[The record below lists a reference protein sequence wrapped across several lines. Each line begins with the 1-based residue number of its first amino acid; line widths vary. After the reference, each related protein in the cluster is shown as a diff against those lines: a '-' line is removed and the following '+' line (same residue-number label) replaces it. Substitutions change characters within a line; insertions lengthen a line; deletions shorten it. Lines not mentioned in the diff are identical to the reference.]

1 MPATTAPR
9 KPAKKPAKT
18 AIKKPSGALRALKK
32 MAKGGSEEK
41 TASNFRKVDIASL
54 LPLGCPIIN
63 LMFSGH
69 AHGALP
75 KGQMIRGYGD
85 SGSGKSFLMCT
96 VLAEAS
102 ISSYYKDYRLIYD
115 DAEGGAQFD
124 TNMFGPE
131 YQRRVEWECSET
143 IEKCYCDIANAFEQG
158 PCIYIV
164 DSLDALTSKQEKA
177 KFNEIRKASADKE
190 LKGEMTD
197 GKAKANSKYL
207 RQIRT
212 AMGKHGSILILVSQV
227 RDVMNSPIPGMKS
240 TSGGKSVKFYAASEF
255 QVSRRGT
262 IVKPVGGIEREV
274 GIQSELRIVKN
285 RMYGTTG
292 SIRMPIL
299 HQHGIDFTGATV
311 DWLCEEKVLQSSTK
325 EGDAQKGGKAK
336 NPRITAPTL
345 SKKPLSRELLI
356 RRVES
361 NPVLMER
368 MTKMVT
374 DRWAFIRAGIQTS
387 TPRLSRYSTSAVTPT
402 HSDEEES
409 T

>member
-1 MPATTAPR
+1 MPASTTVR
-9 KPAKKPAKT
+9 KSPKKKPTPKALT
-18 AIKKPSGALRALKK
+18 GALRALKK
-32 MAKGGSEEK
+32 VAKGETEAKS
-41 TASNFRKVDIASL
+41 ASNFRKVDIPSL

-69 AHGALP
+69 PHGALP

-102 ISSYYKDYRLIYD
+102 ISIHYTDYRLIYD
-115 DAEGGAQFD
+115 DVEGGAQFD
-124 TNMFGPE
+124 TNIFGDE

-143 IEKCYCDIANAFEQG
+143 IEQCYCSVANAFDAG

-164 DSLDALTSKQEKA
+164 DSLDALTSKPEKT
-177 KFNEIRKASADKE
+177 KFSEMRKASLDKE

-207 RQIRT
+207 RQVRT
-212 AMGKHGSILILVSQV
+212 AMGKHGSILILISQV

-255 QVSRRGT
+255 QVSRRGS
-262 IVKPVGGIEREV
+262 IVKPVGGIDREV
-274 GIQSELRIVKN
+274 GIQSELKIVKN

-311 DWLCEEKVLQSSTK
+311 DWLCEEKVLQSSLK
-325 EGDAQKGGKAK
+325 EGEAQKGGKAK
-336 NPRITAPTL
+336 NPRITAPML

-356 RRVES
+356 RKIES
-361 NPVLMER
+361 NPVLGER
-368 MTKMVT
+368 VTKLVT
-374 DRWAFIRAGIQTS
+374 DRWAVIRQGIQSS
-387 TPRLSRYSTSAVTPT
+387 TPRVSRYRASAATS
-402 HSDEEES
+402 ES
-409 T
+409 GKG